1 MDGLK
6 HREPAL
12 LLQAL
17 PPGVLE
23 SVSSP
28 TLLKT

>member
-28 TLLKT
+28 TLLKP